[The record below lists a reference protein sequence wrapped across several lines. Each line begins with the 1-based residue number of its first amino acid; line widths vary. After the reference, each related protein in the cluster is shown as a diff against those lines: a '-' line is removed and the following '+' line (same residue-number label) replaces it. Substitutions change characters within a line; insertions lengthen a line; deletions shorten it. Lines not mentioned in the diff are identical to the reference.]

1 MKHPL
6 ETLLSAAGI
15 LLLALLSCL
24 LLPAPSLGLTLAQK
38 LVETFHMMDLN
49 QLYTVLFCL
58 WFLALGAIEYL
69 VLRWC
74 GVAGF
79 PSSVKPERRA
89 SVGATVVLFAVGARR
104 LIEGPGK
111 DAGKGLLR
119 IKAILEADIV
129 DPLIGVAQIAGGQQ
143 QLPFANI
150 APQALPLYCKNSRC
164 RCHFEYPAWRAIS
177 SIRSG

>member
-1 MKHPL
+1 M
-6 ETLLSAAGI
+6 
-15 LLLALLSCL
+15 
-24 LLPAPSLGLTLAQK
+24 
-38 LVETFHMMDLN
+38 
-49 QLYTVLFCL
+49 LFCL

-69 VLRWC
+69 VLRC

-79 PSSVKPERRA
+79 PRALNQERRA

-143 QLPFANI
+143 QLF
-150 APQALPLYCKNSRC
+150 SR
-164 RCHFEYPAWRAIS
+164 I
-177 SIRSG
+177 

>member
-1 MKHPL
+1 
-6 ETLLSAAGI
+6 
-15 LLLALLSCL
+15 
-24 LLPAPSLGLTLAQK
+24 
-38 LVETFHMMDLN
+38 MMDLN

-79 PSSVKPERRA
+79 RSNAKPEGRA
-89 SVGATVVLFAVGARR
+89 SVGATVVLFTVGARR
-104 LIEGPGK
+104 QIEGPGE

-119 IKAILEADIV
+119 IEAILQADIV
-129 DPLIGVAQIAGGQQ
+129 DPLIGVTQIAGGQQ

-150 APQALPLYCKNSRC
+150 APQVSPLYCKNSRC